1 MDQILPYDVKVRLP
15 SFGVDVLANDG
26 EGRSLSPF
34 IVAPTVMRR
43 CVVLVGRL
51 GIVFACGREG
61 W

>member
-1 MDQILPYDVKVRLP
+1 MDQMLPYDVRVRLP
-15 SFGVDVLANDG
+15 SFGADVLASDG

-43 CVVLVGRL
+43 CEDLVGRF
-51 GIVFACGREG
+51 GILFVCGREE